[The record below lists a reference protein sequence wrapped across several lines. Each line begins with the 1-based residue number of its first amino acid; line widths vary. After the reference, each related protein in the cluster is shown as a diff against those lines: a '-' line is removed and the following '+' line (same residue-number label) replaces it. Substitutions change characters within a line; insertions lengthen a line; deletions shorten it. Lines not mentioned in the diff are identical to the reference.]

1 MYTPFDPADW
11 TGRDDGPGREHAR
24 WHSVIEGLDP
34 REASGAGTGAGAG
47 VSGSGSGAGAGVA
60 SGAGA
65 ITGAGAAGLAL
76 LGFASDEGVERN
88 GGRRGAAAGPAAIR
102 SALASLA
109 VHDEVACADAG
120 TVRTEDPNL
129 EGAQRELSDA
139 VRDLVRAGRLVVALG
154 GGHEI
159 AWATH
164 RGLFEAV
171 AGSGVE
177 GSGADGSGAAGSG
190 AAGSGSEGDDAAP
203 ARAGERE
210 RIAVVNL
217 DAHFDLRAAD
227 RPTSGTPFLQIA
239 RLHGAGGPAAGAPI
253 PDSRP
258 AAEQGAAGPD
268 SADQPES
275 HDFDYTVL
283 GISEPNNTRVLFE
296 TAEALGVHTVLD
308 DELAEMTPQQAG
320 ELVAKA
326 VADADHVHL
335 SIDLDGLPAS
345 VAPGVSAPA
354 AVGVSLA
361 HYRAMARAAAASGK
375 LRLVDVAELN
385 PEFDVDGRTAK
396 VAARLISDITG
407 VAG

>member
-34 REASGAGTGAGAG
+34 REAGSSSGSGVGGA
-47 VSGSGSGAGAGVA
+47 SGSGAGAAGV
-60 SGAGA
+60 
-65 ITGAGAAGLAL
+65 AL
-76 LGFASDEGVERN
+76 LGFESDEGVERN

-109 VHDEVACADAG
+109 VHDEVSRADAG
-120 TVRTEDPNL
+120 TVRTEDPDL

-171 AGSGVE
+171 T
-177 GSGADGSGAAGSG
+177 GSGAAGSG
-190 AAGSGSEGDDAAP
+190 AGDSGAGDAAP
-203 ARAGERE
+203 APAGERG

-239 RLHGAGGPAAGAPI
+239 RLHGAGGPAADAPI
-253 PDSRP
+253 PDSAP
-258 AAEQGAAGPD
+258 AEQ
-268 SADQPES
+268 SES

-296 TAEALGVHTVLD
+296 TAEALGVRTVLD

-326 VADADHVHL
+326 VAGADHVHL

-385 PEFDVDGRTAK
+385 PEFDVDNRTAK
-396 VAARLISDITG
+396 VAARLISDITS

>member
-34 REASGAGTGAGAG
+34 REAGSGTGSGAGSG
-47 VSGSGSGAGAGVA
+47 VAGAGVA
-60 SGAGA
+60 SGS
-65 ITGAGAAGLAL
+65 GAGAAGVAL
-76 LGFASDEGVERN
+76 LGFESDEGVERN

-109 VHDEVACADAG
+109 VHDEVARADAG
-120 TVRTEDPNL
+120 TVRTEDPDL

-177 GSGADGSGAAGSG
+177 GSGAASSGAAGSG

-385 PEFDVDGRTAK
+385 PEFDVDNRTAK
-396 VAARLISDITG
+396 VAARLISDITSA
-407 VAG
+407 AGK

>member
-34 REASGAGTGAGAG
+34 REAGSGTGSGAGSG
-47 VSGSGSGAGAGVA
+47 VAGAGVA
-60 SGAGA
+60 SGS
-65 ITGAGAAGLAL
+65 GAGAAGVAL
-76 LGFASDEGVERN
+76 LGFESDEGVERN

-109 VHDEVACADAG
+109 VHDEVARADAG
-120 TVRTEDPNL
+120 TVRTEDPDL

-396 VAARLISDITG
+396 VAARMVADIEERALGTRR
-407 VAG
+407 

>member
-88 GGRRGAAAGPAAIR
+88 GGRRGAAAGPAALR
-102 SALASLA
+102 KALASLA
-109 VHDEVACADAG
+109 VHDEVARADAG

-203 ARAGERE
+203 APAGERE

-268 SADQPES
+268 SAGRPES

>member
-34 REASGAGTGAGAG
+34 REAGSGTGSGAGSG
-47 VSGSGSGAGAGVA
+47 VAGAGVA
-60 SGAGA
+60 SGS
-65 ITGAGAAGLAL
+65 GAGAAGVAL
-76 LGFASDEGVERN
+76 LGFESDEGVERN

-109 VHDEVACADAG
+109 VHDEVARADAG
-120 TVRTEDPNL
+120 TVRTEDPDL

-177 GSGADGSGAAGSG
+177 GSGAASSGSGAD
-190 AAGSGSEGDDAAP
+190 GDATPAP
-203 ARAGERE
+203 AGERGP
-210 RIAVVNL
+210 IAVVNL

-239 RLHGAGGPAAGAPI
+239 RLHGADGPAADAPI
-253 PDSRP
+253 PDSTP
-258 AAEQGAAGPD
+258 AAKQGAAG
-268 SADQPES
+268 SAAADQPES

-396 VAARLISDITG
+396 GAARLISDITG

>member
-24 WHSVIEGLDP
+24 WHSVITGVDP
-34 REASGAGTGAGAG
+34 RKASGAGT
-47 VSGSGSGAGAGVA
+47 GAGAGVA

-88 GGRRGAAAGPAAIR
+88 GGRRGAAAGPAALR
-102 SALASLA
+102 KALAGLA
-109 VHDEVACADAG
+109 VHDEIPRFDAG
-120 TVRTEDPNL
+120 TVRTEDPDL
-129 EGAQRELSDA
+129 EGAQRELSNA

-177 GSGADGSGAAGSG
+177 GPGAASSGSGADG
-190 AAGSGSEGDDAAP
+190 DAAP
-203 ARAGERE
+203 APAGERG

-239 RLHGAGGPAAGAPI
+239 RLHGAGGPAAEA
-253 PDSRP
+253 
-258 AAEQGAAGPD
+258 
-268 SADQPES
+268 

-283 GISEPNNTRVLFE
+283 GISKPNNTRVLFE
-296 TAEALGVHTVLD
+296 TAEALGVRTVLD
-308 DELAEMTPQQAG
+308 DELAAMTPREAG
-320 ELVAKA
+320 ELVAEA
-326 VADADHVHL
+326 VAGADHVHL
-335 SIDLDGLPAS
+335 SIDLDGLPAA

-361 HYRAMARAAAASGK
+361 HYRAMAAAAAESGK
-375 LRLVDVAELN
+375 LRLVDIAELN
-385 PEFDVDGRTAK
+385 PSFDVDGRTAK
-396 VAARLISDITG
+396 VAARMVADIEERALGTRR
-407 VAG
+407 

>member
-34 REASGAGTGAGAG
+34 REAGSGTGSGAGSG
-47 VSGSGSGAGAGVA
+47 VAGAGVA
-60 SGAGA
+60 SGS
-65 ITGAGAAGLAL
+65 GAGAAGVAL
-76 LGFASDEGVERN
+76 LGFESDEGVERN

-109 VHDEVACADAG
+109 VHDEVARADAG
-120 TVRTEDPNL
+120 TVRTEDPDL

>member
-65 ITGAGAAGLAL
+65 AGLAL

-109 VHDEVACADAG
+109 VHDEVARADAG

-308 DELAEMTPQQAG
+308 DELAEMNPQQAG